1 MTPAM
6 IGALDCFG
14 DSLLAFGF
22 PPAFDS
28 AGVGAAAAGR
38 LDCGW
43 LGFQTMPHAG
53 QRTFAIA
60 DGTLA
65 VVPQPGHW
73 MRWIVI

>member
-1 MTPAM
+1 
-6 IGALDCFG
+6 
-14 DSLLAFGF
+14 
-22 PPAFDS
+22 
-28 AGVGAAAAGR
+28 